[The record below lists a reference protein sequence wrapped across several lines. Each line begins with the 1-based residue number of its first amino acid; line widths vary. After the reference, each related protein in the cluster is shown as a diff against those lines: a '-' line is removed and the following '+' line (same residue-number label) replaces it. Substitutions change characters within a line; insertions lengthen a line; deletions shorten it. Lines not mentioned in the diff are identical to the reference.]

1 MESRK
6 SKESATT
13 KKAEA
18 PTSAR
23 QRHRLSSHGKSD
35 SKVDIPRLAGPRNP
49 NPTSDLDLVLRLEAS
64 IARLSR
70 AAEALSRRQAAE
82 ILLHLCGHGY
92 SPETWRALEDKQP
105 SPEHARRQGL
115 LLAHGLIHV
124 NELAHCAVDLALDA
138 IARGEQLDVR
148 DVLVVGEILD
158 RRLVVL
164 RPDDPDDP
172 DDASPAPEPLRDGER
187 IALLDPE
194 ELQVLAD
201 ARKGDKHCCG
211 GGRRIRKAPRAE

>member
-1 MESRK
+1 MSSERK
-6 SKESATT
+6 TKPATT
-13 KKAEA
+13 KKAGVAA
-18 PTSAR
+18 PASK
-23 QRHRLSSHGKSD
+23 HRRSPSRNNSG
-35 SKVDIPRLAGPRNP
+35 KVDIPRLAGSRNP
-49 NPTSDLDLVLRLEAS
+49 NPTSNLDLVLRLEAS

-70 AAEALSRRQAAE
+70 AAESLSRRQAAE